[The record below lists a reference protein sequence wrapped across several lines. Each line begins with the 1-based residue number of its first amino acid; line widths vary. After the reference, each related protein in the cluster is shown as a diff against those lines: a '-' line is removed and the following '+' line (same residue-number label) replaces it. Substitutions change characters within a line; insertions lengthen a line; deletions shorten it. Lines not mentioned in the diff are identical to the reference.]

1 MREWLQRSVPI
12 IRGRAAP
19 GAGRSVA
26 VNAPFDPQSQSDDT
40 RDAIAFVERIGRA
53 LHRFG
58 APANRLE
65 NVLEVLS
72 RELNLSGSFFSTP
85 TAALYAYD
93 LPGQLGYA
101 RLQRVH
107 DHQLDLAKV
116 AQLDQLFNQVL
127 ERGISLADATREVDR
142 ISDAPP
148 IYPGWLTVLCV
159 ATASVAATPY
169 FGGGAPECLVAG
181 ACGLVLGVVGLVTQ
195 RSMAFRRLYEPL
207 GALLVSLIAIALAP
221 VLGAS
226 SSMSTLA
233 GLIVLV
239 PGFALTIG
247 ATELALNHPAS
258 GTARLAGA
266 MMTLL
271 MLTMGVILGRQIA
284 TVVFGFD
291 TAAIAPTPPA
301 DWLRWVAIP
310 VAGLSLGVLFRI
322 APRDLP
328 WSVAAVAMPFLA
340 FEFGLGDIG
349 REASTFVGALIAG
362 CFANLFARVLDRPSL
377 IVRLPGILV
386 LVPGA
391 TGLVSLDAIAGGNAE
406 LGVETFFRVAMTATA
421 LVAGYFAS
429 NAVLPPRKAL

>member
-1 MREWLQRSVPI
+1 MLGYYHPRPLGARVPRS
-12 IRGRAAP
+12 
-19 GAGRSVA
+19 A
-26 VNAPFDPQSQSDDT
+26 VNAPFESAGEPGDLSERS
-40 RDAIAFVERIGRA
+40 RSAIVFVERIGRA

-65 NVLEVLS
+65 DVLEVLS
-72 RELNLSGSFFSTP
+72 RELRLEGSFFSTP
-85 TAALYAYD
+85 TAVLYAYD
-93 LPGQLGYA
+93 LPGQLGFA

-107 DHQLDLAKV
+107 DHQLDLAKL
-116 AQLDQLFNQVL
+116 AALDRLFNRVL
-127 ERGISLADATREVDR
+127 EGGIELEAATAEVER
-142 ISDAPP
+142 ISSAPAP
-148 IYPGWLTVLCV
+148 YPSWSMVSCIAL
-159 ATASVAATPY
+159 AAAASAPF
-169 FGGGAPECLVAG
+169 FGGGAAECLLAG
-181 ACGLVLGVVGLVTQ
+181 VCGLLLGLLGLATQ
-195 RSMAFRRLYEPL
+195 RFATLLRLFEPL
-207 GALLVSLIAIALAP
+207 GALLVSLLAVALASKI
-221 VLGAS
+221 GAS
-226 SSMSTLA
+226 SSIATLA

-239 PGFALTIG
+239 PGFSLTIG

-271 MLTMGVILGRQIA
+271 MLTMGVILGRQLA

-291 TAAIAPTPPA
+291 AVSVAATPPP
-301 DWLRWVAIP
+301 DWLRWSAIP
-310 VAGLSLGVLFRI
+310 VAGLSLGVLFKT

-328 WSVAAVAMPFLA
+328 WSVAAVALPFLA

-349 REASTFVGALIAG
+349 REASTFVGAVIAG

-386 LVPGA
+386 LVPGS

-421 LVAGYFAS
+421 LVAGFFAS